1 MISGNNKIQPPYPGQ
16 ACDGVMEKENTMNKT
31 LKDNR
36 YLEKE
41 DKCIA
46 NHSSLPESN
55 VIVVESDNIQE
66 AHAKNEKSRVQEI
79 VNLHQEI
86 LGHLRSSLGKAIK
99 IGQLLSEQKSNLAH
113 GEFTTWVKVNIS
125 FSDRT
130 ARNYM
135 RLFKERDK
143 LKTENVSDLGD
154 AYNVLK
160 RLSWSKQK
168 QDKSEDNKN
177 SYMTIVFD
185 AAGRDIIHN
194 AVDAAKELLNI
205 KSQSQALEFIC
216 YEWQQSSFE
225 TSMVVPIETAK
236 RLFEETYS
244 VKVTIKNLEDVNNHQ
259 V

>member
-1 MISGNNKIQPPYPGQ
+1 
-16 ACDGVMEKENTMNKT
+16 MNKT
-31 LKDNR
+31 LKDDR
-36 YLEKE
+36 YLEKG

-113 GEFTTWVKVNIS
+113 GEFTTWVKVNIP

-135 RLFKERDK
+135 RLFKEQDK

-177 SYMTIVFD
+177 SYMTIVID
-185 AAGRDIIHN
+185 AARRDIIED
-194 AVDAAKELLNI
+194 AVNEAKELLNI
-205 KSQSQALEFIC
+205 ESQSRALEHIC
-216 YEWQQSSFE
+216 YEWQQSSFAPNKLL
-225 TSMVVPIETAK
+225 PIETAK

-244 VKVTIKNLEDVNNHQ
+244 VKVTIKNLEDINNHQ
-259 V
+259 G